1 MSKQIYADHYNVDE
15 HAVRQF
21 AFNNLDAIVY
31 ANLEGIVQYANPSAE
46 RLYGYEP
53 GELLGKHVDVFNS
66 QETHNTQEIIDAIV
80 NTGAWSGDI
89 VQARKNG
96 ESFHAFLSVT
106 LIFDQNGKPIGYSSN
121 SHEVTERIENE
132 AILKKTLK
140 EKEILLSE
148 IHHRLKNNLAII
160 SSILELQKTNLTDL
174 EATGIL
180 TDCQNRIISTAL
192 VHDMLYQNNSLSSIQ
207 LLDYIDQLGDKLK
220 ASYSNHNIDIDVSGD
235 EVLLHLEKAIPC
247 GLIINELVS
256 NSVKH
261 AFEGDGGNISIK
273 LTGQGNQ
280 VQLHIEDD
288 GKGVDDQFE
297 LEGAETTGLVLVNTF
312 AEQLDGELVL
322 HQRKPLSFQL
332 TFPLND

>member
-46 RLYGYEP
+46 QLYGYEP

-66 QETHNTQEIIDAIV
+66 KETHNTQEIIDAII
-80 NTGAWSGDI
+80 NTGGWSGDI
-89 VQARKNG
+89 IQARKNG

-106 LIFDQNGKPIGYSSN
+106 LIFDKEDNPIGYSSN
-121 SHEVTERIENE
+121 SHEITERIQNE
-132 AILKKTLK
+132 AMLKKTLK

-160 SSILELQKTNLTDL
+160 SSILELQKSSLEDL
-174 EATGIL
+174 DASKIL

-207 LLDYIDQLGDKLK
+207 LLDYVEQLGNKLK
-220 ASYSNHNIDIDVSGD
+220 ASYSNHNIEIDVQGD
-235 EVLLHLEKAIPC
+235 DVLLHLEKAIPC

-273 LTGQGNQ
+273 LTGHGDH
-280 VQLHIEDD
+280 VQLHIGDD
-288 GKGVDDQFE
+288 GQGVDEHFS
-297 LEGAETTGLVLVNTF
+297 LEDAETTGLVLVNTF
-312 AEQLDGELVL
+312 AEQLEGELVL

-332 TFPLND
+332 TFPLNE